1 MRAMSPVRPT
11 QPPARTPTLSRPRHR
26 PSRAVAAAGLI
37 LLAVGGCQKPLFSPE
52 EDRSPF
58 DRFDAMR
65 NQQAPQVVEDEYGR
79 KQPNLRA
86 RLLPKN

>member
-1 MRAMSPVRPT
+1 MDDHPRTGYRP
-11 QPPARTPTLSRPRHR
+11 QRLIISL
-26 PSRAVAAAGLI
+26 AVAASAA
-37 LLAVGGCQKPLFSPE
+37 LAAGGCGKQLFSPE

-65 NQQAPQVVEDEYGR
+65 NQQAPQVIEDEYGIKR
-79 KQPNLRA
+79 PNLRA

>member
-1 MRAMSPVRPT
+1 MANHPRKGCCPRPVPT
-11 QPPARTPTLSRPRHR
+11 ALALT
-26 PSRAVAAAGLI
+26 AAAAI
-37 LLAVGGCQKPLFSPE
+37 CGCSKPLFSPE

-65 NQQAPQVVEDEYGR
+65 NQQAPQVIEDEYGIKR
-79 KQPNLRA
+79 PNLRA

>member
-1 MRAMSPVRPT
+1 MDDHP
-11 QPPARTPTLSRPRHR
+11 RTGSRPRR
-26 PSRAVAAAGLI
+26 LFPALAAAA
-37 LLAVGGCQKPLFSPE
+37 LATVAGGGCGKQLFSPE

-65 NQQAPQVVEDEYGR
+65 NQQAPQVIEDEYGIKR
-79 KQPNLRA
+79 PNLRA